1 MHETLE
7 CMANIHGK
15 IGSSFC
21 SHILWNHIPH
31 VLPSNFIFPVFPE
44 LAASIHL
51 LITLFVVGAI
61 GRSWPQQQYCFVLA
75 SFRTWIYFK
84 EMKVRDDTS
93 VAPVR
98 PNISIDKYLA

>member
-1 MHETLE
+1 
-7 CMANIHGK
+7 MAKLGQAFAAIFFG
-15 IGSSFC
+15 IIF
-21 SHILWNHIPH
+21 LTM
-31 VLPSNFIFPVFPE
+31 LPSNFIFPEFAE

-51 LITLFVVGAI
+51 LITLLVVGAI
-61 GRSWPQQQYCFVLA
+61 GRSWPQQQYYFVLA
-75 SFRTWIYFK
+75 SIRAWIYFK

>member
-1 MHETLE
+1 
-7 CMANIHGK
+7 MANLVGQALAAIFFGT
-15 IGSSFC
+15 IF
-21 SHILWNHIPH
+21 LN
-31 VLPSNFIFPVFPE
+31 VIFPEFAE

-61 GRSWPQQQYCFVLA
+61 GRPWPQQQYYFVHA

-84 EMKVRDDTS
+84 EMKGRDDTS
-93 VAPVR
+93 VAPIS

>member
-1 MHETLE
+1 
-7 CMANIHGK
+7 MAKLGQAFAAIFFG
-15 IGSSFC
+15 IIF
-21 SHILWNHIPH
+21 LT
-31 VLPSNFIFPVFPE
+31 VLPSNFIFPEFAE

-61 GRSWPQQQYCFVLA
+61 ARSWPQQQYCFVLA

-84 EMKVRDDTS
+84 EMKGRDDTS